1 MFIPAET
8 AIPPFSE
15 TATPAETHILRL
27 SGSRRGRCIRT
38 NSNYPVSPENPDVRR
53 RPKNRKLRHLPGET
67 RGIPRPT
74 FSVPLRRTFR
84 HNPSNGFRRT
94 GAAWNRTS
102 LGAGS
107 LRGTGSRRGTGG
119 TGSRRGTGSTG
130 SRRGTGS
137 TRSTGST
144 RGTGGTSTSAR
155 RRAAHLLLQRRHILF
170 SELLLTE
177 RALLEDGVADD
188 GQHFVAVRA
197 LDFHTT
203 ACRSKAHVNS
213 FFLRSPRMQG
223 QGK

>member
-38 NSNYPVSPENPDVRR
+38 NPNYPVSPENPDVRR

-119 TGSRRGTGSTG
+119 TGSRRGTRST
-130 SRRGTGS
+130 RGTG
-137 TRSTGST
+137 
-144 RGTGGTSTSAR
+144 GTGGTSTSAR

>member
-15 TATPAETHILRL
+15 TATPAKTHILRL

-38 NSNYPVSPENPDVRR
+38 NPNYPVSPENPDVRH

-119 TGSRRGTGSTG
+119 TGSR
-130 SRRGTGS
+130 
-137 TRSTGST
+137 